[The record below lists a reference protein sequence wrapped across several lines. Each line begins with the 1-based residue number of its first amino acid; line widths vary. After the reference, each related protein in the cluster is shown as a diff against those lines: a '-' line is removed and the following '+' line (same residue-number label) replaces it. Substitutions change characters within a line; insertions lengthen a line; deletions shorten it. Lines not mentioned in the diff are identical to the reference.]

1 MSRPCANAWKG
12 CEGEVTDHARRAECV
27 NCRATEGR
35 WRKRKQAE
43 LLQRHRNL
51 TLWDHRIE
59 MLLPDDANERLGIS
73 NRPPP
78 VTRTTIAA
86 AAKVTAFPASR
97 GAQQQRKR
105 A

>member
-12 CEGEVTDHARRAECV
+12 CDGEVTDQAKKPECV

-51 TLWDHRIE
+51 TLWDHRITS
-59 MLLPDDANERLGIS
+59 LLPDNADAKLGIS
-73 NRPPP
+73 NRPPAQRA
-78 VTRTTIAA
+78 TARI
-86 AAKVTAFPASR
+86 TAFPISR
-97 GAQQQRKR
+97 SSVTPQQRRR